1 MTHAR
6 IFCDTSAVFSRAR
19 QAEVRD
25 RWCRIHIR
33 RENQMRVPL
42 TVRKLLL
49 GFAVVLVI
57 CVAAYLRFHRSKP
70 VLEAAYAGN
79 RQVILWDSSAEIRE
93 AIGTFKYGDR
103 LDVLD
108 HFQQQ
113 VKVRAATGQVGW
125 VAQSDLLS
133 VDLWQKMQDLD
144 VRAAASP
151 VEARGSTRVISNLH
165 VVPGRES
172 PRLRQIGKGIP
183 VELFERQAVEVPA
196 ATPALTAAAA
206 HGDEGDTTGPPAAAR
221 KEDWWLVRAKLADQ
235 TTVAGWI
242 LGRFLDLDV
251 PAPLPDYA
259 SSAGLRIAAWF
270 ELNRVAD
277 VSGGVRPQY
286 LVAGTRGPEG
296 QPCDFTQMRVF
307 TWGRQSQR
315 YETAFVASD
324 LCGKLP
330 VKLTSASGGDAS
342 FTFEDWSSGT
352 SQRRLYQM
360 HQTSVRRVREPG
372 DAPVKR
378 KHTHG

>member
-1 MTHAR
+1 
-6 IFCDTSAVFSRAR
+6 
-19 QAEVRD
+19 
-25 RWCRIHIR
+25 
-33 RENQMRVPL
+33 
-42 TVRKLLL
+42 L
-49 GFAVVLVI
+49 GFVVVLVV
-57 CVAAYLRFHRSKP
+57 CVALYLRFHRPTP
-70 VLEAAYAGN
+70 VLEEAYVGN

-93 AIGTFKYGDR
+93 AVDTFKYGDR

-133 VDLWQKMQDLD
+133 VDLWQKMQDLEA
-144 VRAAASP
+144 RAAASP

-165 VVPGRES
+165 IVAGRES

-183 VELFERQAVEVPA
+183 VELFERQAVEAPA
-196 ATPALTAAAA
+196 ATTPLTPAAA
-206 HGDEGDTTGPPAAAR
+206 HGDEGDSAGPATAAK

-242 LGRFLDLDV
+242 LGRFVDLDV

-270 ELNRVAD
+270 ELNHVTD
-277 VSGGVRPQY
+277 LSGAVRAQY
-286 LVAGTRGPEG
+286 LVVGTRGPEG

-330 VKLTSASGGDAS
+330 VKLTPTPGGDAS
-342 FTFEDWSSGT
+342 FTFEDWSSGI
-352 SQRRLYQM
+352 SQQRLYQM
-360 HQTSVRRVREPG
+360 HQTSIRRVREPG
-372 DAPVKR
+372 EAPVKR
-378 KHTHG
+378 KHAHG

>member
-1 MTHAR
+1 
-6 IFCDTSAVFSRAR
+6 
-19 QAEVRD
+19 
-25 RWCRIHIR
+25 
-33 RENQMRVPL
+33 MRVPL

-49 GFAVVLVI
+49 GFTVVLVI
-57 CVAAYLRFHRSKP
+57 CVALYLRLHHSTP
-70 VLEAAYAGN
+70 VLEAAYVGN
-79 RQVILWDSSAEIRE
+79 RQIIFWGSNAEIRE

-108 HFQQQ
+108 HSQQQ
-113 VKVRAATGQVGW
+113 VKVRSASGQVGW

-133 VDLWQKMQDLD
+133 VDLWQKMQDLEA
-144 VRAAASP
+144 RTAASP
-151 VEARGSTRVISNLH
+151 VEARGSTHAISNLH
-165 VVPGRES
+165 AVPGRES

-196 ATPALTAAAA
+196 PATALTTAAA
-206 HGDEGDTTGPPAAAR
+206 HTVEGDAAASPAAAR
-221 KEDWWLVRAKLADQ
+221 KEDWWLVRATLPDQ

-242 LGRFLDLDV
+242 LGRFVDLDV

-259 SSAGLRIAAWF
+259 SSAGRRIAALV
-270 ELNRVAD
+270 ELDRVAGL
-277 VSGGVRPQY
+277 SGCGRPQY
-286 LVAGTRGPEG
+286 LVVGTRGPEG

-330 VKLTSASGGDAS
+330 VRLTPTPGGNAS
-342 FTFEDWSSGT
+342 FTFEDSSGGV
-352 SQRRLYQM
+352 SQPRLYQM
-360 HQTSVRRVREPG
+360 QQTSVRRVREPG

-378 KHTHG
+378 KRVHG

>member
-1 MTHAR
+1 
-6 IFCDTSAVFSRAR
+6 
-19 QAEVRD
+19 
-25 RWCRIHIR
+25 
-33 RENQMRVPL
+33 MRVPL

-49 GFAVVLVI
+49 GFVVVLVI
-57 CVAAYLRFHRSKP
+57 CVALYLRFHRSTP
-70 VLEAAYAGN
+70 VLEAAYVGN
-79 RQVILWDSSAEIRE
+79 RQVILWDSNAEIRE

-113 VKVRAATGQVGW
+113 AKVRAATGQVGW
-125 VAQSDLLS
+125 IAQSDLLS
-133 VDLWQKMQDLD
+133 VDLWQKMQDLEA
-144 VRAAASP
+144 RAATSP

-165 VVPGRES
+165 IVPGRES

-196 ATPALTAAAA
+196 ATALTTAAAHA
-206 HGDEGDTTGPPAAAR
+206 DEGDSAAPAAAAR

-242 LGRFLDLDV
+242 LGRFVDLDV

-270 ELNRVAD
+270 ELNRVTD
-277 VSGGVRPQY
+277 LSGGVRPQY
-286 LVAGTRGPEG
+286 LVVGTRGPEG

-330 VKLTSASGGDAS
+330 VRLTPAPGGDAS
-342 FTFEDWSSGT
+342 FTFQDWSSGV
-352 SQRRLYQM
+352 SQPRLYQM
-360 HQTSVRRVREPG
+360 QQTSVRRVRGPG
-372 DAPVKR
+372 EAPVKR
-378 KHTHG
+378 KRIHG

>member
-1 MTHAR
+1 
-6 IFCDTSAVFSRAR
+6 
-19 QAEVRD
+19 
-25 RWCRIHIR
+25 
-33 RENQMRVPL
+33 MRVPL

-49 GFAVVLVI
+49 GFVVVLVI
-57 CVAAYLRFHRSKP
+57 CVAAYVRFHRAKP
-70 VLEAAYAGN
+70 VLEVVYVGS
-79 RQVILWDSSAEIRE
+79 RQAILWDSNAEIRE

-113 VKVRAATGQVGW
+113 VKVRAATGQIGW

-144 VRAAASP
+144 ARAVASP

-165 VVPGRES
+165 VAPGRES

-196 ATPALTAAAA
+196 ATTSLTAAAA
-206 HGDEGDTTGPPAAAR
+206 HGDEGDTAAPSAPER

-235 TTVAGWI
+235 ATVAGWI
-242 LGRFLDLDV
+242 LGRFVDLDV

-277 VSGGVRPQY
+277 GSGTARPQY
-286 LVAGTRGPEG
+286 LVVGTRGPEG

-307 TWGRQSQR
+307 TWGRQSER

-330 VKLTSASGGDAS
+330 VKLTPIPGGDAS
-342 FTFEDWSSGT
+342 FAFVDWSSGT
-352 SQRRLYQM
+352 SQQRLYQM
-360 HQTSVRRVREPG
+360 HQTSVRRVRELG
-372 DAPVKR
+372 EAPVKR